1 MVTHPR
7 LKCSGPSH
15 LSVLQE
21 EGFSP
26 TPYLQMTIRALRSQG
41 PMTRNVKQGSLGGGP
56 AGVEAWGSGTMGTGR
71 PGLPG
76 VEEVEAGWREG
87 WVWEG
92 REGEETVGS
101 RGERGFGGFRESGPA
116 GTNQPGLRT
125 GEGGESQDIE
135 PF

>member
-7 LKCSGPSH
+7 LKCSGPAH
-15 LSVLQE
+15 LSVFQE

-56 AGVEAWGSGTMGTGR
+56 AGVEACGSGTIGTGR

-92 REGEETVGS
+92 KEGEETVGS
-101 RGERGFGGFRESGPA
+101 GGERGVSGGSGRV
-116 GTNQPGLRT
+116 GQQGRT
-125 GEGGESQDIE
+125 SQG
-135 PF
+135 